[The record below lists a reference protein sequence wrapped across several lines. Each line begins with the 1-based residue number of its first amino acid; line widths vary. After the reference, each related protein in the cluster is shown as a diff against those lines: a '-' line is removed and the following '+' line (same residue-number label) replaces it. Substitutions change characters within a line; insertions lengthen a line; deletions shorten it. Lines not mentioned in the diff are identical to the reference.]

1 MNRTEIFRKGNSV
14 IYVENQNL
22 DSIFSTK
29 VRKSRTA
36 IRITKSKVEQTID
49 VVRTFHPSL
58 SINEVSQR
66 VMEVIEKQFQ
76 LKGETLSYK
85 REQTIMR
92 IISNYFIN
100 KNK

>member
-1 MNRTEIFRKGNSV
+1 MNRTEIFRKGDSV
-14 IYVENQNL
+14 IYVENKPFN
-22 DSIFSTK
+22 SIFSKPKK

-36 IRITKSKVEQTID
+36 IRITKSKVEETID
-49 VVRTFHPSL
+49 VVRTFNPSL

-92 IISNYFIN
+92 IISNYFR
-100 KNK
+100 K

>member
-1 MNRTEIFRKGNSV
+1 M
-14 IYVENQNL
+14 
-22 DSIFSTK
+22 K

-36 IRITKSKVEQTID
+36 IRLTKSMIETDIKTVQS
-49 VVRTFHPSL
+49 FYPSL
-58 SINEVSQR
+58 SINEVSHR